1 MNPKNR
7 HNTDFKYCFY
17 GHEFKK
23 EKIDDQEVYDALN
36 SFLKSKAM
44 EFCPLV
50 ESGKRLW
57 PGVITAVDAVEK
69 DNGYSRINP
78 NIVFENPL

>member
-7 HNTDFKYCFY
+7 HNTDFEYCFY

-23 EKIDDQEVYDALN
+23 ETIDDQEVHDALN

-44 EFCPLV
+44 EICPMV
-50 ESGKRLW
+50 ESGKWLW
-57 PGVITAVDAVEK
+57 PEGNGVK
-69 DNGYSRINP
+69 P
-78 NIVFENPL
+78 